1 MKNKPGPTTPPR
13 FTLREG
19 QGDVYFV
26 SKDYSNFS
34 SSPSEAKYDRP
45 LVLLDSLQAEPD
57 GDGEGDRYQ
66 DHREHL
72 DKTASVNVVDDV
84 DYYLQYSL
92 PSIRVI
98 L

>member
-13 FTLREG
+13 FTLREV
-19 QGDVYFV
+19 QVDVYFV

-92 PSIRVI
+92 PSIRII